1 MHVSEQIADT
11 CRSALLVHF
20 KNEVKRANVALDAIR
35 AAHEAFDP
43 VAIGASKRALKSALE
58 SLPLV
63 IWFNKLTASASLEP
77 ESEALEQCKW
87 CFDMVYEEAILCPS
101 CWGAG
106 LNIREDILEN
116 FVEVN
121 VVDLFREEEYE

>member
-1 MHVSEQIADT
+1 MA
-11 CRSALLVHF
+11 
-20 KNEVKRANVALDAIR
+20 ALDCIR
-35 AAHEAFDP
+35 AAHEEFDP
-43 VAIGASKRALKSALE
+43 VAIGASKRALKNSLE
-58 SLPLV
+58 KLPLV
-63 IWFNKLTASASLEP
+63 IWFNQLTGVASLEP

-121 VVDLFREEEYE
+121 VADLFREEECE